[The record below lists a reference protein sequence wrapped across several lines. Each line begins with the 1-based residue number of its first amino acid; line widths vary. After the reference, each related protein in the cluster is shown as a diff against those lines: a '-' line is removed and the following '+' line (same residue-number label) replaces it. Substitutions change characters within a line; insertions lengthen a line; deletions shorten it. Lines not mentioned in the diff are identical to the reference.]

1 MSVSVGSRARWSQK
15 LAQAMV
21 DADLSIYAAAQLWSL
36 DRVKVQRLLRSD
48 MARRPIQVVEW
59 VEKQAKRA
67 SD

>member
-21 DADLSIYAAAQLWSL
+21 DADLPIYAAAQLWGL